1 MLDRWGHCTVGR
13 SRFRFEEVGQRP
25 TGRGMLS
32 SGRALMLGRRVA
44 PPISEC
50 PVYPRVQQ
58 G

>member
-1 MLDRWGHCTVGR
+1 MGR
-13 SRFRFEEVGQRP
+13 SPLRFEEVGQRP

-44 PPISEC
+44 LPISER